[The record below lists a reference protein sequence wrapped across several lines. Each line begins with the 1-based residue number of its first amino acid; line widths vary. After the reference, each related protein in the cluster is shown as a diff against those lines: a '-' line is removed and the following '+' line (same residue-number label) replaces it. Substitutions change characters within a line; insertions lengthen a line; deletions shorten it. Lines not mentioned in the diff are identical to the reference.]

1 MILLFSSYLLTGI
14 ISSFLSGLL
23 GIGGGLI
30 IVPALTF
37 IFSFFHIIPQTSL
50 MHLVIATSMAS
61 AITNLAFSLSSHSRQ
76 NNIDWT
82 VVKHF
87 APGIVS
93 GSLIIG
99 PIIMLFLSSSHLK
112 IIFGISCLY
121 FGLQMFFSGKKA
133 EATESL
139 PSRLKLLLLG
149 FGSGI
154 LSTLVG
160 ISGGTIIGTILNY
173 YHMNMRK
180 VIGTTTAI
188 AFLLAITGTIG
199 LLAVGYYD
207 NISLPWC
214 TGFVYWPAVLG
225 IALPSP
231 LFAPLGAKL
240 THKLPTDT
248 LRKLFAIL
256 LLIVGLKMMF

>member
-1 MILLFSSYLLTGI
+1 MTLLFTAYLLTGI

-37 IFSFFHIIPQTSL
+37 IFSYFHVIPQHSL

-61 AITNLAFSLSSHSRQ
+61 AITNLAFSLSSHYRQ
-76 NNIDWT
+76 NNIDWP
-82 VVKHF
+82 VVKNF
-87 APGIVS
+87 SPGIIT
-93 GSLIIG
+93 GSLFIG
-99 PIIMLFLSSSHLK
+99 PVIMLFLSSSHLK
-112 IIFGISCLY
+112 VIFGVSCLY
-121 FGLQMFFSGKKA
+121 FGIQMFFSGKKA
-133 EATESL
+133 NAEENL
-139 PSRLKLLLLG
+139 PSRPLLLSLG
-149 FGSGI
+149 LGAGV

-199 LLAVGYYD
+199 LLVVGYQHP
-207 NISLPWC
+207 ITIPWC

-240 THKLPTDT
+240 THRLPTDI
-248 LRKLFAIL
+248 LRKLFAFL
-256 LLIVGLKMMF
+256 LLIVGIKMMF